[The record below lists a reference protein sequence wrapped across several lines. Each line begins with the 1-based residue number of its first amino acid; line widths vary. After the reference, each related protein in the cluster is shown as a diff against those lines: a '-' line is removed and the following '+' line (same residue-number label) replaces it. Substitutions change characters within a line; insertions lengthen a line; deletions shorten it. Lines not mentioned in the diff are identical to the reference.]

1 MTTHV
6 PAEPRQITALA
17 RAFLARF
24 FDNDLTAGSTDLKHS
39 FFWLIA
45 AAAMPGI
52 AMPNSKMEF
61 WPRVAVLRGP
71 EGGPEFLRMSAS
83 VDLVFAFG
91 VTMIAMGLL
100 ATVVWNSLLF
110 DRRDALVLGS
120 FPLRHRTVL
129 ASKVAA
135 LAAFFGIVFA
145 GIHPLAAVSYG
156 LHLGAAIAGLGF
168 GAKLAAVY
176 LLVSILAG
184 VFVVLLVVGA
194 QGLLLSVLGPRLF
207 ARVTPTLQMALVAA
221 MVLLFIAL
229 PFAATDTKVA
239 VYALG
244 SGWRPAVL
252 LVPPVWFFGL
262 YETLLGGTLPVL
274 HVLAGRALA
283 AVGLSAAL
291 VLVTYP
297 LAYRRVVNAAV
308 EGTAARQRRSAAT
321 WLSAQVPM
329 LLTRDPVSRATIQF
343 AMTTMGRVGMHRL
356 VLAMA
361 MGVALA
367 CIVPIVGATLTIR
380 SAHPTMGL
388 LAVPIVLMVFVLIGL
403 RIALALPADLAANWM
418 FRTSAGAMRREHR
431 RGTRRFL
438 WFAGIGLPLLV
449 SLPPLGALW
458 GARVLVLHAIVCIAI
473 GVLVVEIAIRRFD
486 GVPCTIPFEPG
497 RAKLQARWPLYLI
510 GLVNLT
516 LTVPGIEA
524 ELLEEQMNLGP
535 LIISALM
542 LLAAA
547 AVSYWSSI
555 QPAENE
561 SGMEPEP
568 ERVGLMLQR

>member
-1 MTTHV
+1 MTTTPTERV
-6 PAEPRQITALA
+6 QVSALA
-17 RAFLARF
+17 QAFLARF

-45 AAAMPGI
+45 AAATPGI
-52 AMPNSKMEF
+52 AMPNSNMER
-61 WPRVAVLRGP
+61 WPRLAVVRAP

-100 ATVVWNSLLF
+100 ATVVWNSLLL

-129 ASKVAA
+129 AGKIAA
-135 LAAFFGIVFA
+135 LMAFFGIVFA
-145 GIHPLAAVSYG
+145 GIHPLAAGFYG
-156 LHLGAAIAGLGF
+156 LHLGAPIAGVGF
-168 GAKLAAVY
+168 GLKLAAVY

-184 VFVVLLVVGA
+184 LFVVLVVIGA

-207 ARVTPTLQMALVAA
+207 ARVTPTLQMTLVAA
-221 MVLLFIAL
+221 VVLLFVVL
-229 PFAATDTKVA
+229 PFAATDTKAA

-244 SGWRPAVL
+244 AAWRPAVL
-252 LVPPVWFFGL
+252 LMPPVWFYGL
-262 YETLLGGTLPVL
+262 FETLLGGTLPIL
-274 HVLAGRALA
+274 QVLAGRAIA
-283 AVGLSAAL
+283 ALGLSAAI

-297 LAYRRVVNAAV
+297 LAYRRVVSAAV
-308 EGTAARQRRSAAT
+308 EGTAARDRRSLTTRLTA
-321 WLSAQVPM
+321 LVPM
-329 LLTRDPVSRATIQF
+329 LLTGDPVSRATIQF
-343 AMTTMGRVGMHRL
+343 AMTTIGRVGMHRL

-361 MGVALA
+361 VGVALA
-367 CIVPIVGATLTIR
+367 FIMPIVGASLAMESLR
-380 SAHPTMGL
+380 PSMGL
-388 LAVPIVLMVFVLIGL
+388 LAMPIVLMVFVLIGL
-403 RIALALPADLAANWM
+403 RIALALPADLAANWL

-431 RGTRRFL
+431 RGARRFL

-449 SLPPLGALW
+449 ALPALGALW
-458 GARVLVLHAIVCIAI
+458 GLQVLVLHGLVCIAI
-473 GVLVVEIAIRRFD
+473 GVLVVEIAIRRFE

-510 GLVNLT
+510 GLMTLT

-524 ELLEEQMNLGP
+524 ELLRMRSVLGP

-542 LLAAA
+542 LIA
-547 AVSYWSSI
+547 AVGVAYWSSV
-555 QPAENE
+555 QPAVNE

-568 ERVGLMLQR
+568 ERVGLMLQ

>member
-1 MTTHV
+1 MTIA
-6 PAEPRQITALA
+6 PAERGQIAALA

-45 AAAMPGI
+45 AAATPGI
-52 AMPNSKMEF
+52 AMPNTKMEY
-61 WPRVAVLRGP
+61 WPRLAVMRAP
-71 EGGPEFLRMSAS
+71 EGGPEFLRMGAS

-100 ATVVWNSLLF
+100 ATVVWNSLLL

-129 ASKVAA
+129 AGKVAA
-135 LAAFFGIVFA
+135 LMAFFGIVFA
-145 GIHPLAAVSYG
+145 GIHPLAAASYG
-156 LHLGAAIAGLGF
+156 MHLGASIAGVGF
-168 GAKLAAVY
+168 ALKLAAVY

-184 VFVVLLVVGA
+184 LFVVLVVVGA
-194 QGLLLSVLGPRLF
+194 QGLLLTVLGPRLF
-207 ARVTPTLQMALVAA
+207 GRVTPLLQMTLVAA
-221 MVLLFIAL
+221 VVLLFVAL

-244 SGWRPAVL
+244 DGWRPAVL
-252 LVPPVWFFGL
+252 LMPPVWFFGL
-262 YETLLGGTLPVL
+262 FETLLGGTLPIL
-274 HVLAGRALA
+274 QVLAARAMT
-283 AVGLSAAL
+283 AVCLSAAL
-291 VLVTYP
+291 VLITYP

-308 EGTAARQRRSAAT
+308 EGTAARQRRSVTT
-321 WLSAQVPM
+321 WLIAKVPV
-329 LLTRDPVSRATIQF
+329 LLARDPVSRATIQF

-361 MGVALA
+361 VGVALA
-367 CIVPIVGATLTIR
+367 CIIPIIGANLAMR
-380 SAHPTMGL
+380 PSPSMSL
-388 LAVPIVLMVFVLIGL
+388 LAMPIVLMVFVLVGL
-403 RIALALPADLAANWM
+403 RIAVALPADLAANWV

-438 WFAGIGLPLLV
+438 WFVGIGLPLLV
-449 SLPPLGALW
+449 SLPPLGVLW
-458 GARVLVLHAIVCIAI
+458 GPRVFVLHALVCIAI
-473 GVLVVEIAIRRFD
+473 GVLVVEIAIRRFE

-497 RAKLQARWPLYLI
+497 RAKLQARWPLFFI
-510 GLVNLT
+510 GLLT
-516 LTVPGIEA
+516 LTVTIPGIES
-524 ELLEEQMNLGP
+524 ELLRMRSILGP
-535 LIISALM
+535 LIITAL
-542 LLAAA
+542 LLVAGAV
-547 AVSYWSSI
+547 VSYWSSI

-568 ERVGLMLQR
+568 ERVGLMLQ